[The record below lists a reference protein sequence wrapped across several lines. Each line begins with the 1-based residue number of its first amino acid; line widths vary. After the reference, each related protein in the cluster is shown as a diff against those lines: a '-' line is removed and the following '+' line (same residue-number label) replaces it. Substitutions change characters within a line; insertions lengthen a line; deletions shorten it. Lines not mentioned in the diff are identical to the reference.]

1 MLDLLNKFRRNEDG
15 VAITELAVVTP
26 IFLMM
31 FLSTIELG
39 HMIYYSI
46 TIEKGLRSG
55 VTYAGRVEEH
65 TPTTIQN
72 TKNIVRTG
80 STSGMSPFLV
90 RGWEKP
96 GSSVIFSQTIFTQA
110 MSGKG
115 VDLEARVI
123 HITADVA
130 YVPVVGVLIPVLER
144 LMRTQFRHGE
154 LYITL
159 THEQAIIGN

>member
-1 MLDLLNKFRRNEDG
+1 MLDLLNNFRRNEDG

-39 HMIYYSI
+39 HMIYYSV
-46 TIEKGLRSG
+46 TIEKGLRSA
-55 VTYAGRVEEH
+55 VTYAGRVEGH

-72 TKNIVRTG
+72 TKNIVKTG
-80 STSGMSPFLV
+80 SPSGEDPFLV
-90 RGWEKP
+90 MGWNNP
-96 GSSVIFSQTIFTQA
+96 GSSVTFEETLFTET
-110 MSGKG
+110 MPGD
-115 VDLEARVI
+115 DLEASVI
-123 HITADVA
+123 HVTADVA

-144 LMRTQFRHGE
+144 LMKTQFRKGD